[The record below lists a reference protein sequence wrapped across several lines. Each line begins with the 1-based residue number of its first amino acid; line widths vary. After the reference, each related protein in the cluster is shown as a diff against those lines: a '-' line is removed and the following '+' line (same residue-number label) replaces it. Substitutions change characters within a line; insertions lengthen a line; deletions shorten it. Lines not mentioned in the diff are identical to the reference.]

1 MSIHL
6 IPSTPAG
13 TPDAAPL
20 AALRHRRPLVRHE
33 EPMTVIEHLAGFP
46 FPALDRAPDHR
57 LFVTQQGQSS
67 RRVISPTPGID
78 RSTMG
83 ATTGS
88 ITPLPRT
95 VRAAVETLNT
105 VTESGV
111 NSSLPAPKAI
121 VTVLRPWFTRQ
132 PANKGRADLS
142 VSIAVGSDGSIAYRV
157 TEDAYRLT
165 SSQLIPLPG
174 AGLVRLWLRAI
185 PCTPT
190 IPRRLAGRLMSQ
202 PRKEANGVSQVESR
216 TYRIATAVGSARR
229 RHLRIASRDDV
240 IDAEENAL
248 TNELL
253 AIEEALEAKADD
265 ERAGLALIRTGRTK
279 HTRGIVVDLFPNI
292 GPEAA

>member
-6 IPSTPAG
+6 IPSTPAVA
-13 TPDAAPL
+13 PDAAPL

-33 EPMTVIEHLAGFP
+33 EPMTVIEHPAGFP
-46 FPALDRAPDHR
+46 SPALDRVPDHR
-57 LFVTQQGQSS
+57 LFVTQRGQSN
-67 RRVISPTPGID
+67 RRVMSPTPGID

-88 ITPLPRT
+88 ITPLPRPI
-95 VRAAVETLNT
+95 RAVVETLNT
-105 VTESGV
+105 VTESGRLSFV
-111 NSSLPAPKAI
+111 PASKAI

-142 VSIAVGSDGSIAYRV
+142 VSTTVGSDGFITTGGSAYR
-157 TEDAYRLT
+157 ALT
-165 SSQLIPLPG
+165 FAQPIPLPG
-174 AGLVRLWLRAI
+174 AGALVYRRG
-185 PCTPT
+185 TPT
-190 IPRRLAGRLMSQ
+190 SIIARQCGGRLISQ
-202 PRKEANGVSQVESR
+202 PRKESNGVSQVESR

-229 RHLRIASRDDV
+229 RHLRIASRDGV

-248 TNELL
+248 TNALL
-253 AIEEALEAKADD
+253 AIEEELEAKADD

>member
-33 EPMTVIEHLAGFP
+33 EPMTVIEHPAGFP
-46 FPALDRAPDHR
+46 SPALDRVPDHR
-57 LFVTQQGQSS
+57 LFVTQRGQSN

-190 IPRRLAGRLMSQ
+190 IPRQCGGNINAPERITVSTMQRASEPQLIAEGIDNIIPFIRRQ
-202 PRKEANGVSQVESR
+202 FEASNGIDQQEQEVLDGLNHYSDRALRHAEIIDLTTSLTR
-216 TYRIATAVGSARR
+216 VGPNKRNARR
-229 RHLRIASRDDV
+229 LR
-240 IDAEENAL
+240 E
-248 TNELL
+248 
-253 AIEEALEAKADD
+253 
-265 ERAGLALIRTGRTK
+265 
-279 HTRGIVVDLFPNI
+279 LFPEL
-292 GPEAA
+292 GPGAA